1 MPPQTR
7 KSHAK
12 TDSDQTGA
20 PALHILLP
28 EDLPTT
34 LLDSLT
40 GGGAAVDWS
49 APTPETIISVYR
61 LIVSQKEEFDNAL
74 RDWEERLAQK
84 DADIEQALQDHETFR
99 VECNEQIETLRVE
112 VEGLKRD
119 NEELTKARTALQA
132 QLATVASSS
141 SLSNQESNQL
151 KYQLEERER
160 EKKTLTDAL
169 DAALTRETRLHGEYL
184 ASYACKVSASRALC

>member
-20 PALHILLP
+20 PALHISLP

-40 GGGAAVDWS
+40 GGATVDWS

-99 VECNEQIETLRVE
+99 AECIEQIETLRVE

-169 DAALTRETRLHGEYL
+169 DAALTRETRLHGEHL
-184 ASYACKVSASRALC
+184 ASYACNVSAPRALC